1 MTRLELTELVKKA
14 QSGNEKALE
23 EIYSFTRPHIFN
35 MAYTVLKNEDD
46 AEDIVQDCYVT
57 VISKLGE
64 LKNPESFEKWL
75 NTVASNKIKDY
86 IKKKKPDLID
96 GQDYAFINS
105 VPEESSDFIPH
116 ENIDRADNSET
127 VSKIVSELSD
137 EKRKCIEMHYYEEKS
152 VSDIARELDI
162 PENTVKSRLHQGRK
176 EVREKIKKRSSKLL
190 ITVFVLILMIA
201 CALGVSASRKFI
213 FDFVTKVH
221 ETFAEIFVPDPP
233 QSNEPLSVTYKLSYV
248 PEGYTFTEKVYESF
262 FHKEDY
268 YNGEKYIRF
277 YQQPLA
283 TRTVSDSEGCIQ
295 YELEAGERHIMVF
308 NKDEAAICYWNDAEC
323 MYTLLCCPS
332 LPDEELIK
340 IIENIVPESHS

>member
-14 QSGNEKALE
+14 QSGNKKALE

-35 MAYTVLKNEDD
+35 MAYAVLKNEDD

-176 EVREKIKKRSSKLL
+176 EVREKIKKRSSRLL

-213 FDFVTKVH
+213 FDFVAKVH

-248 PEGYTFTEKVYESF
+248 PEGYTFTENVYESF